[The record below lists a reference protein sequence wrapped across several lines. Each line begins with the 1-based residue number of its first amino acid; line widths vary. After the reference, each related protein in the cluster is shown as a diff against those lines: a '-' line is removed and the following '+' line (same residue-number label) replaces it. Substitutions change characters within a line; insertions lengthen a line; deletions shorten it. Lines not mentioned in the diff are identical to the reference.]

1 MRDEREP
8 LHIKYRP
15 QNFSEFVGNE
25 RVVDSLKSIL
35 SRDKGEVKTF
45 LFTGPSGAGKTTLA
59 RIIGKELKCSDSD
72 FIEYNSA
79 NTRGVDT
86 IREIISSSRFSP
98 LSGKV
103 KIYLLDE
110 IHKATN
116 EAQNAL
122 LKLLED
128 TPNHVRIILCT
139 TDPDKLIKT
148 IQTRCSTFQVV
159 SLIRAKMIKLLQ
171 WVCEEEKVELPET
184 ILNKIIECSEGSPR
198 QALVLLDQIIDVE
211 DDQTALAIIQS
222 TFVEEKTVLELCQAL
237 LNNANWTTI
246 SKIIKVVEGEPEK
259 IRLSVLG
266 YMNRVLLNG
275 GGQRA
280 SDVIEIFKD
289 NWFSYPTIGLTQ
301 SCYILTTNKK

>member
-15 QNFSEFVGNE
+15 ENFSEFIGNE
-25 RVVDSLKSIL
+25 SVVNSLKSIL
-35 SRDKGEVKTF
+35 SRDKGEVKAF
-45 LFTGPSGAGKTTLA
+45 LFTGPSGTGKTSLA
-59 RIIGKELKCSDSD
+59 RIVGRELKCSDSD

-86 IREIISSSRFSP
+86 IREIISGSKFAP
-98 LSGKV
+98 LAGKV

-148 IQTRCSTFQVV
+148 IITRCSCFSVV
-159 SLIRAKMIKLLQ
+159 PLTKAKMITLLQ
-171 WVCEEEKVELPET
+171 WVCKEEKVELPET
-184 ILNKIIECSEGSPR
+184 ILNKIIECASGSPR
-198 QALVLLDQIIDVE
+198 QALVLLDQVIDVV
-211 DDQTALAIIQS
+211 DDQTALDIIQNS
-222 TFVEEKTVLELCQAL
+222 FIEEKTILELCQAL
-237 LNNANWTTI
+237 LNNSNWTSV
-246 SKIIKVVEGEPEK
+246 SKIIKGIEGDPEK

-266 YMNRVLLNG
+266 YMNKVLLNG

-280 SDVIEIFKD
+280 SDIIEIFKD
-289 NWFSYPTIGLTQ
+289 NWFSYPNAGLTQ
-301 SCYILTTNKK
+301 NCFILTTNKK